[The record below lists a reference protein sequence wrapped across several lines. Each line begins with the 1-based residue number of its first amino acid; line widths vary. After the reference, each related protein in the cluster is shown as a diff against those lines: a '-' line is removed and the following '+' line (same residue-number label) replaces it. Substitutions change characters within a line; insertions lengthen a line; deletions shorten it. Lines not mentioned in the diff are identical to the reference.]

1 MADQAEP
8 KKKQDSP
15 YEDTVFETR
24 MSWWSFSGS
33 FMMAGLCVAAM
44 AVGLVTHQPWGNL
57 LALAA
62 FALGSVVGSGPF
74 VKRAALVA
82 KVTSKRLVV
91 SRGLVAVDTTSIN
104 LNRIEA
110 IDVEQS
116 IGQRMMG
123 YGNVVV
129 HGMGDTPI
137 KLVNIA
143 DPKGF
148 RDHAFKASDRN
159 VQVI

>member
-1 MADQAEP
+1 MAEDAAP
-8 KKKQDSP
+8 SKKKDSP

-24 MSWWSFSGS
+24 MSWWAFTGS
-33 FMMAGLCVAAM
+33 FLLASICLAAM
-44 AVGLVTHQPWGNL
+44 LVGLVTHQPWGKL
-57 LALAA
+57 LALVA
-62 FALGSVVGSGPF
+62 FALGSIVGCGPF

-82 KVTSKRLVV
+82 RVTSKRLVV
-91 SRGLVAVDTTSIN
+91 SRGLVSVDTTSIN

-116 IGQRMMG
+116 IGQRLMG

-137 KLVNIA
+137 KLVNIT

-159 VQVI
+159 IQVI